1 MVMDMDLINGIAVGI
16 EFVPAIREEGI
27 PHTVILDLLI
37 FRLLI
42 QWA

>member
-1 MVMDMDLINGIAVGI
+1 MDIDLINGIAVGI
-16 EFVPAIREEGI
+16 EFVPEIQDEGI
-27 PHTVILDLLI
+27 PHTVILDLVI